1 MLAELKKVRFP
12 VETGLLLAFCVF
24 LPLVE
29 APKNLAWAGYVL
41 AWLANRIR
49 AGEFAAHFWSNWDLW
64 DSLFAFWIV
73 SGYLVAAFAGLHH
86 KEWGGAHELARYA
99 VLGWMVKRGGYSAK
113 EVRWVLGA
121 LVCSVVAGLAFGYW
135 RLWSGA
141 AQSGTLQ
148 LHSVGHVNHTAIY
161 IAIMLGVC
169 ASWLFAR
176 WRAWT
181 AGRRTAAFA
190 VLALVLVS
198 LVVTASRGAIGV
210 GLVMVPV
217 LAIAWWP
224 RWRAPFIASLVVVTL
239 TVAAMIGLN
248 MEVVRKQEANVAAE
262 NVLAF
267 RDGIWRMGLA
277 AWERYPWFGVG
288 MGNYSL
294 ISHELVRSWRTE
306 AGKDYDEARYVRFP
320 HAHNLFVNTLAERG
334 VVGFAAL
341 AAVLL
346 AWLAVLIRDRP
357 RPQDD
362 DVTWIAWGGAA
373 SAWFVTVGVG
383 MVNTT
388 LHHEHGL
395 LAALLLGLW
404 LSTLPAR
411 RAHRASS

>member
-1 MLAELKKVRFP
+1 MLAELRQVRFP
-12 VETGLLLAFCVF
+12 VETALLLAFCVF

-29 APKNLAWAGYVL
+29 APKNLAWAGYVA
-41 AWLANRIR
+41 AWLLNRAREGKFGANLD
-49 AGEFAAHFWSNWDLW
+49 GKWDSW

-99 VLGWMVKRGGYSAK
+99 VLGWMVKRGGYPDK
-113 EVRWVLGA
+113 VMRWVLGA
-121 LVCSVVAGLAFGYW
+121 LVASTVAGLAFGYW
-135 RLWSGA
+135 RLWSGEA
-141 AQSGTLQ
+141 KSGTLQ

-161 IAIMLGVC
+161 IAIVLGIC

-176 WRAWT
+176 WRDWT
-181 AGRRTAAFA
+181 TGRRAAALA
-190 VLALVLVS
+190 VSAFVLVS
-198 LVVTASRGAIGV
+198 LIVTASRGAIGV
-210 GLVMVPV
+210 GLAMVPV

-239 TVAAMIGLN
+239 SVAAMIGLN
-248 MEVVRKQEANVAAE
+248 VEVVRKQEINAAAE

-288 MGNYSL
+288 MSNYSL

-306 AGKDYDEARYVRFP
+306 AGKDYDEALYVRFP
-320 HAHNLFVNTLAERG
+320 HAHNLLVNALVERG

-346 AWLAVLIRDRP
+346 AWLVALIRDRP
-357 RPQDD
+357 RPQDAD
-362 DVTWIAWGGAA
+362 MVWIAWGGAA

-395 LAALLLGLW
+395 LDAHLLGL
-404 LSTLPAR
+404 
-411 RAHRASS
+411 